1 MKLDV
6 WFNFSCLTYSMGD
19 LFTPDPLA
27 LFLLIGSEYTLE
39 IENNIVVRH
48 SSIQESIEADN
59 FEVQVELLISD
70 TSKIVI
76 DATIINYGEEDDNK
90 LSVRLKVGDVKLWR
104 WFEEVE

>member
-19 LFTPDPLA
+19 FFTPDPLA
-27 LFLLIGSEYTLE
+27 MFLLIGPEYTLE
-39 IENNIVVRH
+39 IENNVIRH
-48 SSIQESIEADN
+48 SSIQESIQADN
-59 FEVQVELLISD
+59 FEVEVVLLISD

-76 DATIINYGEEDDNK
+76 DGTIIDYDEEDDNK
-90 LSVRLKVGDVKLWR
+90 LNVRLKVSDVRLWK